1 MPTLEYSDEIKD
13 IILNDDG
20 WEDEVYTY
28 DPDNDIDIDIEY
40 LYG

>member
-28 DPDNDIDIDIEY
+28 DPDNDIEY